1 MFRLRV
7 LSRADCGGDLAKCW
21 DEPVDERVMGR
32 RRSMLVRQLDSDFL
46 NGIEDRANTISTP
59 SLQAMKL
66 ALATL
71 FVTGA
76 AAFQAPSQ
84 SARSPIAL
92 EATRSEVAA
101 AILGASALFAPVAAF
116 AAR

>member
-1 MFRLRV
+1 
-7 LSRADCGGDLAKCW
+7 
-21 DEPVDERVMGR
+21 
-32 RRSMLVRQLDSDFL
+32 
-46 NGIEDRANTISTP
+46 
-59 SLQAMKL
+59 MK
-66 ALATL
+66 LATL

-101 AILGASALFAPVAAF
+101 AILGASALFAPAAAF

>member
-1 MFRLRV
+1 
-7 LSRADCGGDLAKCW
+7 
-21 DEPVDERVMGR
+21 
-32 RRSMLVRQLDSDFL
+32 
-46 NGIEDRANTISTP
+46 
-59 SLQAMKL
+59 MKF
-66 ALATL
+66 AFL

-101 AILGASALFAPVAAF
+101 AILGASALFAPAAAF

>member
-1 MFRLRV
+1 MGAAGNERLSSS
-7 LSRADCGGDLAKCW
+7 SRRGG
-21 DEPVDERVMGR
+21 ERPAP
-32 RRSMLVRQLDSDFL
+32 Q
-46 NGIEDRANTISTP
+46 DRAASTSSMKF
-59 SLQAMKL
+59 SLT
-66 ALATL
+66 TL

-101 AILGASALFAPVAAF
+101 AILGASALFAPAAAF

>member
-1 MFRLRV
+1 MKF
-7 LSRADCGGDLAKCW
+7 SLA
-21 DEPVDERVMGR
+21 
-32 RRSMLVRQLDSDFL
+32 
-46 NGIEDRANTISTP
+46 
-59 SLQAMKL
+59 
-66 ALATL
+66 L

-101 AILGASALFAPVAAF
+101 AILGASALFAPAAAF
-116 AAR
+116 AARYRSPEAPPAPRLASPRCNRPPIARDHGCNRAPLAPR

>member
-1 MFRLRV
+1 MSGAAPSSLRL
-7 LSRADCGGDLAKCW
+7 AAPAHDPTQCK
-21 DEPVDERVMGR
+21 P
-32 RRSMLVRQLDSDFL
+32 
-46 NGIEDRANTISTP
+46 
-59 SLQAMKL
+59 MKL
-66 ALATL
+66 FATL

-101 AILGASALFAPVAAF
+101 AILGASALFAPAAAF

>member
-1 MFRLRV
+1 MKF
-7 LSRADCGGDLAKCW
+7 SLA
-21 DEPVDERVMGR
+21 
-32 RRSMLVRQLDSDFL
+32 
-46 NGIEDRANTISTP
+46 
-59 SLQAMKL
+59 
-66 ALATL
+66 L

-101 AILGASALFAPVAAF
+101 AILGASALFAPAAAF
-116 AAR
+116 AARYGVPNHRWPLASPRCNRPPIARDHGCNRAPLAPR

>member
-1 MFRLRV
+1 MTVGRG
-7 LSRADCGGDLAKCW
+7 CGGHRPGTPA
-21 DEPVDERVMGR
+21 R
-32 RRSMLVRQLDSDFL
+32 DFRT
-46 NGIEDRANTISTP
+46 GIEDRAKHLFKRFSAASTTVT
-59 SLQAMKL
+59 AMKL
-66 ALATL
+66 SLATL

-101 AILGASALFAPVAAF
+101 AILGASALFAPSVAF
-116 AAR
+116 AARCRVPNHR

>member
-1 MFRLRV
+1 
-7 LSRADCGGDLAKCW
+7 
-21 DEPVDERVMGR
+21 
-32 RRSMLVRQLDSDFL
+32 
-46 NGIEDRANTISTP
+46 
-59 SLQAMKL
+59 MKL
-66 ALATL
+66 FATL

-101 AILGASALFAPVAAF
+101 AILGASALFAPAAAF

>member
-1 MFRLRV
+1 MPPAQKFFGAA
-7 LSRADCGGDLAKCW
+7 ADA
-21 DEPVDERVMGR
+21 
-32 RRSMLVRQLDSDFL
+32 RSHSS
-46 NGIEDRANTISTP
+46 ITKANT
-59 SLQAMKL
+59 MKL
-66 ALATL
+66 ALTTL
-71 FVTGA
+71 FVPGA

-101 AILGASALFAPVAAF
+101 AILGASALFAPAAAF

>member
-1 MFRLRV
+1 MTSWSWV
-7 LSRADCGGDLAKCW
+7 RA
-21 DEPVDERVMGR
+21 R
-32 RRSMLVRQLDSDFL
+32 RRWTGDDAGPQPQKFFHGASIPLFNHTMQ
-46 NGIEDRANTISTP
+46 
-59 SLQAMKL
+59 L
-66 ALATL
+66 ALAL

>member
-1 MFRLRV
+1 MPL
-7 LSRADCGGDLAKCW
+7 LAQKSA
-21 DEPVDERVMGR
+21 ER
-32 RRSMLVRQLDSDFL
+32 
-46 NGIEDRANTISTP
+46 EDRAPT
-59 SLQAMKL
+59 LQAMKL
-66 ALATL
+66 SLAL

-101 AILGASALFAPVAAF
+101 AILGASALFAPSVAF
-116 AAR
+116 AARCRVPNHR